1 MNKRVA
7 AAAAGILLL
16 ATLTSCNRNNGND
29 TTTTMP
35 DLTGA
40 TQSTSGY
47 VQQTE
52 SATGLNTPAAN
63 TAPTYI
69 LTTQQGQTM
78 LTVPLTAFSIETTGS
93 TSIEIPSNFTNPTMD
108 TPEVNTSAMT
118 TLPAPVTTTA
128 PSTTRAPESTTESTT
143 QPPTVPEAERV
154 RQEVDVSANGP
165 DSNGNYVISFETEGW
180 DGGVKS
186 KSDALITVDVD
197 GKAYNFVKAK
207 VNGTPDVDG
216 YATIT
221 VYLNDRDIGED
232 SNITCH
238 FPAGFITSKNGN
250 QTSVDFSVSG
260 KYSP

>member
-1 MNKRVA
+1 MNKKVVV
-7 AAAAGILLL
+7 AAAGILLL
-16 ATLTSCNRNNGND
+16 ATLASCNRNGGD
-29 TTTTMP
+29 TTTIP

-40 TQSTSGY
+40 TQSTSGF
-47 VQQTE
+47 VNQPDST
-52 SATGLNTPAAN
+52 TGINAPSVN

-78 LTVPLTAFSIETTGS
+78 MTVPLTAFSIETTG
-93 TSIEIPSNFTNPTMD
+93 TTGIEIPSNFTNPTID

-128 PSTTRAPESTTESTT
+128 PSTTKPPESTTESTT
-143 QPPTVPEAERV
+143 QPTTVPEAEKV
-154 RQEVDVSANGP
+154 RKAVDVSSCGT
-165 DSNGNYVISFETEGW
+165 DSRGNFIISFDTAGW
-180 DGGVKS
+180 GGGVSS
-186 KSDALITVDVD
+186 KSDGLITVDVD
-197 GKAYNFVKAK
+197 GKAYNFVKVK

-216 YATIT
+216 NATIT

-250 QTSVDFSVSG
+250 QTSIDFTSSG
-260 KYSP
+260 KYSPQ

>member
-1 MNKRVA
+1 MNKRVV

-47 VQQTE
+47 VQQTQ
-52 SATGLNTPAAN
+52 ATTGLNTPAN

-128 PSTTRAPESTTESTT
+128 PSTTRAPENTTESTT

-154 RQEVDVSANGP
+154 RKEVERSADGL
-165 DSNGNYVISFETEGW
+165 DSNGNYVISFETDGW

-186 KSDALITVDVD
+186 KSDGMITVVVD
-197 GKAYNFVKAK
+197 GKAHNFVDVK

-221 VYLNDRDIGED
+221 VYLNDLDIGEG
-232 SNITCH
+232 SEIICH

-260 KYSP
+260 KYSS